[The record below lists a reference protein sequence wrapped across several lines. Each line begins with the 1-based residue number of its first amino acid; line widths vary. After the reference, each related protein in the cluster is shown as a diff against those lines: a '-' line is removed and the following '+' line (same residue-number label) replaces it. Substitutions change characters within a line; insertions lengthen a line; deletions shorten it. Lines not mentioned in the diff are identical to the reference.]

1 MLSANQEQIF
11 NDFGFIVLRKIF
23 DQKEISII
31 NSEFNSGLNI
41 AEKSMSRA
49 HIRKQLNWSNLK
61 PEYPFLSALLE
72 DDRFT
77 SIAKQIL
84 GDDFIGSYSNSNSF
98 SSKVTEWHPDISVRD
113 YDWKG
118 IKFGFY
124 LENTSGST
132 GALRLIPGSHKSP
145 FHEQIGKL
153 KFKENIVDDKHEGF
167 TVPDIPAFYAE
178 SEPGDVVLFDNHTWH
193 ASWGGG
199 DNRKL
204 CSIGYFANPK
214 NKDQENSATKISQ
227 ELSGV
232 AEKFPLTIISDNW
245 IDGGKDNPERK
256 RWVESLIKYG
266 FIKNN

>member
-124 LENTSGST
+124 LQNTSGST

-145 FHEQIGKL
+145 GRITRVYEGTLNTKGNGVRIAEDFRTDYVEP
-153 KFKENIVDDKHEGF
+153 DKNTE
-167 TVPDIPAFYAE
+167 
-178 SEPGDVVLFDNHTWH
+178 
-193 ASWGGG
+193 
-199 DNRKL
+199 NRK
-204 CSIGYFANPK
+204 
-214 NKDQENSATKISQ
+214 NS
-227 ELSGV
+227 
-232 AEKFPLTIISDNW
+232 
-245 IDGGKDNPERK
+245 
-256 RWVESLIKYG
+256 
-266 FIKNN
+266 

>member
-84 GDDFIGSYSNSNSF
+84 GDDYIGSYSNSNSF
-98 SSKVTEWHPDISVRD
+98 SSKVTEWHPD
-113 YDWKG
+113 
-118 IKFGFY
+118 
-124 LENTSGST
+124 
-132 GALRLIPGSHKSP
+132 
-145 FHEQIGKL
+145 
-153 KFKENIVDDKHEGF
+153 
-167 TVPDIPAFYAE
+167 
-178 SEPGDVVLFDNHTWH
+178 
-193 ASWGGG
+193 
-199 DNRKL
+199 
-204 CSIGYFANPK
+204 
-214 NKDQENSATKISQ
+214 
-227 ELSGV
+227 
-232 AEKFPLTIISDNW
+232 
-245 IDGGKDNPERK
+245 
-256 RWVESLIKYG
+256 
-266 FIKNN
+266 